1 MSSTLLGLSFSVTR
15 HVLTPPSNAGRGV
28 QLSSSS
34 CQSSTMPDENKKD
47 LTSQSIV
54 VFAPGKDILSKTST
68 DFSIF
73 IAFVFSI
80 FRTSCAGRII
90 FHQAV

>member
-1 MSSTLLGLSFSVTR
+1 
-15 HVLTPPSNAGRGV
+15 
-28 QLSSSS
+28 
-34 CQSSTMPDENKKD
+34 MPDENKKD